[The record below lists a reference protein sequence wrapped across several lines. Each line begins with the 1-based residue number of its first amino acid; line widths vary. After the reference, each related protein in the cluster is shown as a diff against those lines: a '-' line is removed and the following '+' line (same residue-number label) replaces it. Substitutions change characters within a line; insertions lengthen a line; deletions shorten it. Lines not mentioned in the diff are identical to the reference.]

1 MTNTLDGFDFDMP
14 PTVSQIVALA
24 QFHRTLLDEA
34 VFHQEIHLGD
44 FCLAQRKRVYD
55 FTRQLDENQRADFY
69 ETYNGELRRIAD
81 DDPAHPA
88 DAENGVGAF
97 AIMIALGVIAL
108 VLYFAVIRSIVG

>member
-24 QFHRTLLDEA
+24 QYHRTLLDEA

-81 DDPAHPA
+81 DDPAPCRCRKWCWGFRHY
-88 DAENGVGAF
+88 DCIGGNCLS
-97 AIMIALGVIAL
+97 ALFCS
-108 VLYFAVIRSIVG
+108 YS

>member
-24 QFHRTLLDEA
+24 QYHRTLLDEA

-55 FTRQLDENQRADFY
+55 FTRQLDENQRVDL
-69 ETYNGELRRIAD
+69 TVLPQKQKN
-81 DDPAHPA
+81 HPGRA
-88 DAENGVGAF
+88 PF
-97 AIMIALGVIAL
+97 CALL
-108 VLYFAVIRSIVG
+108 SMLPLLLLL